1 MKIECLI
8 KRKGGTQIHF
18 GHHAALA
25 RHYDFQP
32 EGSGLNQP
40 HVCEVDH
47 DDDIGSLLA
56 IKESFRVYRV
66 DAKPVLAIPEPEPVD
81 NSALKNRFDDLL
93 SVDVEGVS
101 NKWLGDFSRD
111 VLGINQTDRPKLTEK
126 MIEFGLAPKERQAPL
141 SMLREILGA
150 MVEQE
155 QRGSD
160 AAAT

>member
-1 MKIECLI
+1 MKIECVI

-18 GHHAALA
+18 GHHAATA

-32 EGSGLNQP
+32 EGVGLNPP

-56 IKESFRVYRV
+56 IKESFRIYRA
-66 DAKPVLAIPEPEPVD
+66 DAKPVLAIAEPEPVD

-93 SVDVEGVS
+93 SVDVNGV
-101 NKWLGDFSRD
+101 NNEWLEKFSRD
-111 VLGINQTDRPKLTEK
+111 VLGIEPTNRPELIAK
-126 MIEFGLAPKERQAPL
+126 MQEYGLEAKPRQAVL
-141 SMLREILGA
+141 SIVREILA
-150 MVEQE
+150 AVVEQE

-160 AAAT
+160 AAAI